1 MSSKRVCCIRLNTH
15 IGYVYLFNVYMSC
28 DTSNNEHLFEYNMI
42 LSDISKCCIDNSVS
56 NCIIGCDVNTD
67 ISRICS
73 GNTISLQKFV
83 AEENF
88 SLALSTVD
96 NSVEHTYRGVNN
108 STSLIDH
115 FIVSD
120 SIHKK
125 ISEYYT
131 NDSVDNLS
139 DHIPRFIN
147 FQCIVESVPNNPRP
161 VMHSKP
167 VWGLAQPDDIQ
178 KYQDK
183 LNELLYNFLP
193 TDEMALMTVY
203 VSRRSTSEN
212 FLITLSLHPILPCRN
227 ISRMVKNQKLR

>member
-1 MSSKRVCCIRLNTH
+1 M
-15 IGYVYLFNVYMSC
+15 
-28 DTSNNEHLFEYNMI
+28 
-42 LSDISKCCIDNSVS
+42 DNSVS
-56 NCIIGCDVNTD
+56 NCIIGGDVNTD

-120 SIHKK
+120 SIHKN
-125 ISEYYT
+125 ISEYYS

-139 DHIPRFIN
+139 DHIPLFIN
-147 FQCIVESVPNNPRP
+147 FQCIVESVPNNPGP

-167 VWGLAQPDDIQ
+167 VWGLAQPDH
-178 KYQDK
+178 
-183 LNELLYNFLP
+183 
-193 TDEMALMTVY
+193 MT
-203 VSRRSTSEN
+203 
-212 FLITLSLHPILPCRN
+212 
-227 ISRMVKNQKLR
+227 